1 MSVQVENGKAYNVH
15 HSRKGKFVL
24 MVSSQCEEWISGTIV
39 SGTARAMMDY
49 NINFDVVI
57 EAGEEITVRKSFLYS
72 ATEVP
77 PC

>member
-1 MSVQVENGKAYNVH
+1 MSAQVENGKTYNVH

-24 MVSSQCEEWISGTIV
+24 CVSSQCEEWISGTIV

-49 NINFDVVI
+49 NIK
-57 EAGEEITVRKSFLYS
+57 EAGEEITIRKSFIYS

-77 PC
+77 AC

>member
-1 MSVQVENGKAYNVH
+1 MSVQVENGKTYKVH

-24 MVSSQCEEWISGTIV
+24 MVSSQCEEWISGAIV

-49 NINFDVVI
+49 NIK
-57 EAGEEITVRKSFLYS
+57 EAGEEITVRKSHLYS

-77 PC
+77 TC

>member
-1 MSVQVENGKAYNVH
+1 MSVQVENGKTYNVH
-15 HSRKGKFVL
+15 YSRKGKFAL
-24 MVSSQCEEWISGTIV
+24 LVSSQCEEWISGTIV
-39 SGTARAMMDY
+39 SGTALAMMDY
-49 NINFDVVI
+49 NIK

>member
-1 MSVQVENGKAYNVH
+1 MSVQVENGKTYNVH

-24 MVSSQCEEWISGTIV
+24 LVSSQSEEWISGTIV

-49 NINFDVVI
+49 NIK
-57 EAGEEITVRKSFLYS
+57 EAGEEITVRKSFLSS